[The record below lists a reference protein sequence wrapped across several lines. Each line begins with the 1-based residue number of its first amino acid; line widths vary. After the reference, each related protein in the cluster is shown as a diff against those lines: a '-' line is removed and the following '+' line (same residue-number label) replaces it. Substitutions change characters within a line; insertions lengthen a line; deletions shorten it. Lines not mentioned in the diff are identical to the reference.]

1 MKSFSLSKVLIAP
14 TVLLSCLMLN
24 SYTVSADKSQDSVST
39 NTLQVI
45 TDNNTTNVATT
56 NKNTFSA
63 VSNPDTLSHNDA
75 TSIRTSVSVSNSE
88 DNFEKEASTATTQT
102 TFKNEIGNTTN
113 TFITDTLPNNS
124 YSIYNAQL
132 YSVPSNRY
140 WSKDYSGWHF
150 YESNKKLS
158 NQWIKW
164 GNYWYYLDGDTMTA
178 DNVCNVP
185 DDGTFNAGSYCFDKD
200 GHYRTNLWRK
210 EYGTSRNQSGSYMY
224 FGNDGRAVD
233 GWQRINGQWYYFSGR
248 RLITDTVYNVPD
260 DGTFNAGSYCFD
272 KNGHYRTNLWRKEY
286 GTSRNQSGSYMY
298 FGNDGRAVDG
308 WQRINGQ

>member
-1 MKSFSLSKVLIAP
+1 MKSFSLSKALIAP

-24 SYTVSADKSQDSVST
+24 SYTASADKSQDPVAT

-45 TDNNTTNVATT
+45 TDNTTNVATT

-63 VSNPDTLSHNDA
+63 VSNPANPNTLSHNDP
-75 TSIRTSVSVSNSE
+75 TSIRTSVSFSNSE

-113 TFITDTLPNNS
+113 TLTTDTLPNNS

-140 WSKDYSGWHF
+140 WTKDYSGWHF

-158 NQWIKW
+158 DQWIKW
-164 GNYWYYLDGDTMTA
+164 GNYWYYLNGDTMTT
-178 DNVCNVP
+178 DTVYNVP

-200 GHYRTNLWRK
+200 GHYCTNLWRK
-210 EYGTSRNQSGSYMY
+210 EFGSSRNQSGSYMY

-233 GWQRINGQWYYFSGR
+233 GWQRINGQWYYFNGR
-248 RLITDTVYNVPD
+248 RLVTNQAIFVPANNGF
-260 DGTFNAGSYCFD
+260 DGGYYFFD
-272 KNGHYRTNLWRKEY
+272 QNG
-286 GTSRNQSGSYMY
+286 
-298 FGNDGRAVDG
+298 
-308 WQRINGQ
+308 RIIYK